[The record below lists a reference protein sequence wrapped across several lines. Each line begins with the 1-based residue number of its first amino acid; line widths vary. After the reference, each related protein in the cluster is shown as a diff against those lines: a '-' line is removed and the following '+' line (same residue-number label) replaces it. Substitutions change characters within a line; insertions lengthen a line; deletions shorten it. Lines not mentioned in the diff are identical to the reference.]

1 MLGVYLLIGWMYV
14 IEVADEKIQ
23 KIKSWFK

>member
-1 MLGVYLLIGWMYV
+1 MLGVYLLIGWAMV
-14 IEVADEKIQ
+14 IEIADEKIQ